1 MDQTVGLQQHVSTIC
16 AFYKNVTNHNGLN
29 HNQKDTIAAANPK
42 VLPSLKLAFSLW
54 ESMGLENEISFWRM
68 VHFQGRTVTP

>member
-42 VLPSLKLAFSLW
+42 VLPSLKLAFSL
-54 ESMGLENEISFWRM
+54 
-68 VHFQGRTVTP
+68 